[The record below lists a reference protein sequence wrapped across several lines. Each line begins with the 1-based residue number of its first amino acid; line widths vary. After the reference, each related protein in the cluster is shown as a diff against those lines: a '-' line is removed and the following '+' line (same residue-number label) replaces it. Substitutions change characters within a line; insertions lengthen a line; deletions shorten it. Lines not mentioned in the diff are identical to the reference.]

1 MSVTQI
7 TATSIELAN
16 QDVNEVFIETTAAQA
31 KVNDIKKD
39 LSSLSETFNKISR
52 EYKSL
57 ANHKGTNG
65 LYQTNLNSV
74 VKATNHRAT
83 YSMNRSNEIS
93 SYLDKSIQEFTIAT
107 LSNELKE
114 LEEKVNGLLAAA
126 AASESESEGESEST
140 TADVETE

>member
-114 LEEKVNGLLAAA
+114 LEEKVNGLLAA
-126 AASESESEGESEST
+126 
-140 TADVETE
+140 DVETE